1 MLDSKVKTKI
11 EELVDVLGEAYGDL
25 RGIEIEFENELDK
38 ETGLKNGFDTIKKV
52 TLLYITREELKLD

>member
-1 MLDSKVKTKI
+1 MIDPKVKTKI

-25 RGIEIEFENELDK
+25 CGIEIEFENELDK

-52 TLLYITREELKLD
+52 TLLYITREELKLK